1 MTIMKKLFTM
11 IIALALVPAFAAAQT
26 TIARVV
32 EQFKKGAVEEI
43 STSKETETDT
53 DGKQCVYE
61 RNIFLVAKNSGK
73 FKQLMDTF
81 NDEQSNAYTV
91 NKRMA
96 GYDGSACKIGY
107 GKNSENSIVFMKYS
121 DRNYF
126 VLYFKDPADSKRRT
140 CYALAWYEGK
150 KDKKNKEMWRV
161 DIIHIYSLNPE
172 YVRSLPKTITKTTT
186 TVNSDDTN
194 TSITINS
201 DGTIIRY
208 DRNTGNSIVYRPQD
222 NKKASSI
229 DVPIKNSGDFIQR
242 FNDLRTEYIQMVQFA
257 GKDQTFFANRIM
269 PPVNKILQLC
279 REHSSLLKRNESNSC
294 LGILD
299 DMKQSA
305 RDKGIREMLNLAQT
319 YLGGK

>member
-1 MTIMKKLFTM
+1 MKKIFTM

-32 EQFKKGAVEEI
+32 EQLKKGAVEEI

-73 FKQLMDTF
+73 FKQLMDAF
-81 NDEQSNAYTV
+81 NDEQTNAYSV

-96 GYDGSACKIGY
+96 GYDGSASRIGY
-107 GKNSENSIVFMKYS
+107 GKNSEKSIVFMKYS

-150 KDKKNKEMWRV
+150 KDKKNKEMWYV
-161 DIIHIYSLNPE
+161 DIIHVYSLNPE

-194 TSITINS
+194 TSITVNS

-242 FNDLRTEYIQMVQFA
+242 FNDLRTEYIQVVQFA
-257 GKDQTFFANRIM
+257 GKNQTFFANRIM
-269 PPVNKILQLC
+269 LPVNKMLQLC
-279 REHSSLLKRNESNSC
+279 REHGNLLLHNERLSC
-294 LGILD
+294 VGILD

-305 RDKGIREMLNLAQT
+305 RDNGIREMLNLAQK
-319 YLGGK
+319 YLNGK

>member
-1 MTIMKKLFTM
+1 MKKIFTM
-11 IIALALVPAFAAAQT
+11 IIALALVPALAVAQT

-43 STSKETETDT
+43 STSKDTDTDT

-73 FKQLMDTF
+73 FKQLMDAF
-81 NDEQSNAYTV
+81 NDEQSNAYSV

-96 GYDGSACKIGY
+96 GYDGSASKIGY
-107 GKNSENSIVFMKYS
+107 GKNSGNSIVFMKYS

-150 KDKKNKEMWRV
+150 KDKKNKEMWYV
-161 DIIHIYSLNPE
+161 DIIHVYSLNPE

-194 TSITINS
+194 TSITVNS

-242 FNDLRTEYIQMVQFA
+242 FNDLRTEYIQIVQFA
-257 GKDQTFFANRIM
+257 GKDQTFFAYRIM
-269 PPVNKILQLC
+269 PPVNKMLQLC
-279 REHSSLLKRNESNSC
+279 REHGKLLLHNERLSC
-294 LGILD
+294 IGILD
-299 DMKQSA
+299 DMKQNA
-305 RDKGIREMLNLAQT
+305 RDNGIREMLNLAQK
-319 YLGGK
+319 YLGSK

>member
-1 MTIMKKLFTM
+1 MKKIFTL

-81 NDEQSNAYTV
+81 NDEQSNAYSV

-107 GKNSENSIVFMKYS
+107 GKNSEKSIVFMKYS

-150 KDKKNKEMWRV
+150 KDKKKKEMWYV
-161 DIIHIYSLNPE
+161 DIIHVYSLNPE

-194 TSITINS
+194 TSITVNS

-208 DRNTGNSIVYRPQD
+208 DRNTGNSIVYRQQD

-257 GKDQTFFANRIM
+257 GKNQTFFASRIM
-269 PPVNKILQLC
+269 PPVNKMLQLC
-279 REHSSLLKRNESNSC
+279 REHGNLLLHNERLSC
-294 LGILD
+294 VGILD

-305 RDKGIREMLNLAQT
+305 RDNGIREMLNLAQK
-319 YLGGK
+319 YLNGK

>member
-1 MTIMKKLFTM
+1 MKKIFTM
-11 IIALALVPAFAAAQT
+11 IIALALVPALAAAQT

-43 STSKETETDT
+43 STSEETDTDT

-73 FKQLMDTF
+73 FKQLMDAF
-81 NDEQSNAYTV
+81 NDEQANAYSV

-96 GYDGSACKIGY
+96 GYDGSASKIGY
-107 GKNSENSIVFMKYS
+107 GKNSGNSIVFMKYS

-126 VLYFKDPADSKRRT
+126 ELYFKDPADSKRRT

-150 KDKKNKEMWRV
+150 KDKKNKEMWCV
-161 DIIHIYSLNPE
+161 DIIHVYSLNPE
-172 YVRSLPKTITKTTT
+172 YERSLPKTITKTTT

-194 TSITINS
+194 TSITVNS

-242 FNDLRTEYIQMVQFA
+242 FNDLRTEYIQVVQFA
-257 GKDQTFFANRIM
+257 GKEQTFFANRIM
-269 PPVNKILQLC
+269 PPVNKMLQLC
-279 REHSSLLKRNESNSC
+279 REHGKLLLHNERLSC
-294 LGILD
+294 IGILD
-299 DMKQSA
+299 DMKQNA

>member
-1 MTIMKKLFTM
+1 MKKIFTM

-81 NDEQSNAYTV
+81 NDEQTNAYSV

-96 GYDGSACKIGY
+96 GYDGSASRIGY
-107 GKNSENSIVFMKYS
+107 GKNSEKSIVFMKYS

-150 KDKKNKEMWRV
+150 KDKKNKEMWYV
-161 DIIHIYSLNPE
+161 DIIHVYSLNPE

-186 TVNSDDTN
+186 TVNSDDNN
-194 TSITINS
+194 TSITVNS

-242 FNDLRTEYIQMVQFA
+242 FNDLRTEYIQVVQFA
-257 GKDQTFFANRIM
+257 GKNQTFFANRIM
-269 PPVNKILQLC
+269 PPVNKMLQLC
-279 REHSSLLKRNESNSC
+279 REHGNLLLHNERLSC
-294 LGILD
+294 VGILD

-305 RDKGIREMLNLAQT
+305 RDNGIREMLNLAQK
-319 YLGGK
+319 YLNGK

>member
-1 MTIMKKLFTM
+1 MKKIFTM

-43 STSKETETDT
+43 STSKETDTDT

-73 FKQLMDTF
+73 FKQLMDAF
-81 NDEQSNAYTV
+81 NDEQSNAYSV
-91 NKRMA
+91 SKRMA
-96 GYDGSACKIGY
+96 GYDGSASKIGY

-140 CYALAWYEGK
+140 CYALAWYESK
-150 KDKKNKEMWRV
+150 KDKKKKEMWCV
-161 DIIHIYSLNPE
+161 DIIRVYSLNPE

-194 TSITINS
+194 TSITVNS

-242 FNDLRTEYIQMVQFA
+242 FNDLRTEYIQVVQFA
-257 GKDQTFFANRIM
+257 GKEQTFFANRIM
-269 PPVNKILQLC
+269 PPVNKMLQLC
-279 REHSSLLKRNESNSC
+279 REHGKLLLHNERLSC
-294 LGILD
+294 IGILD
-299 DMKQSA
+299 DMKQNA

>member
-1 MTIMKKLFTM
+1 MKKIFTM

-32 EQFKKGAVEEI
+32 EQLKKGAVEEI

-73 FKQLMDTF
+73 FKQLMDAF
-81 NDEQSNAYTV
+81 NDEQTNAYTV

-107 GKNSENSIVFMKYS
+107 GKNSEKSIVFMKYS

-150 KDKKNKEMWRV
+150 KDKKKKEMWYV
-161 DIIHIYSLNPE
+161 DIIHVYSLNPE

-186 TVNSDDTN
+186 TVNSDDNN
-194 TSITINS
+194 TSITVNS

-257 GKDQTFFANRIM
+257 GKNQTFFANRIM
-269 PPVNKILQLC
+269 PPVNKMLQLC
-279 REHSSLLKRNESNSC
+279 REHGNLLLHNERLSC
-294 LGILD
+294 VGILD

-305 RDKGIREMLNLAQT
+305 RDNGIREMLNLAQK
-319 YLGGK
+319 YLNGK

>member
-1 MTIMKKLFTM
+1 MKKIFTM
-11 IIALALVPAFAAAQT
+11 IIALALVPAFSAAQT

-43 STSKETETDT
+43 STSKETDTDT

-73 FKQLMDTF
+73 FKQLMDVF
-81 NDEQSNAYTV
+81 NDEQTNAYSV

-96 GYDGSACKIGY
+96 GYDGSASRIGY
-107 GKNSENSIVFMKYS
+107 GKNSEKTIVFMKYS

-140 CYALAWYEGK
+140 CYALAWYESK
-150 KDKKNKEMWRV
+150 KDKKKKEMWCV
-161 DIIHIYSLNPE
+161 DIIRVYSLNPE

-194 TSITINS
+194 TSITVNS

-229 DVPIKNSGDFIQR
+229 AVPIKNSGDFIQR
-242 FNDLRTEYIQMVQFA
+242 FNDLRTEYIQVVQFA
-257 GKDQTFFANRIM
+257 GKEQTFFANRIM
-269 PPVNKILQLC
+269 PPVNKMLQLC
-279 REHSSLLKRNESNSC
+279 REHGKLLLHNERLSC
-294 LGILD
+294 IGILD
-299 DMKQSA
+299 DMKQNA

>member
-1 MTIMKKLFTM
+1 MKKIFTM

-81 NDEQSNAYTV
+81 NDEQTNAYSV

-96 GYDGSACKIGY
+96 GYDGSASKIGY
-107 GKNSENSIVFMKYS
+107 GKNSEKSIVFMKYS

-150 KDKKNKEMWRV
+150 KDKKNKEMWYV
-161 DIIHIYSLNPE
+161 DIIHVYSLNPE

-194 TSITINS
+194 TSITVNS

-242 FNDLRTEYIQMVQFA
+242 FNDLLTEYIQVVQFA
-257 GKDQTFFANRIM
+257 GKNQTFFANRIM
-269 PPVNKILQLC
+269 LPVNKMLQLC
-279 REHSSLLKRNESNSC
+279 REHGNLLLHNERLSC
-294 LGILD
+294 VGILD

-305 RDKGIREMLNLAQT
+305 RDNGIREMLNLAQK
-319 YLGGK
+319 YLNGK

>member
-1 MTIMKKLFTM
+1 MKKIFTL

-81 NDEQSNAYTV
+81 NDEQTNAYSV

-107 GKNSENSIVFMKYS
+107 GKNSEKSIVFMKYS

-150 KDKKNKEMWRV
+150 KDKKKKEMWYV
-161 DIIHIYSLNPE
+161 DIIHVYSLNPE

-186 TVNSDDTN
+186 TVNSDDNN
-194 TSITINS
+194 TSITVNS

-242 FNDLRTEYIQMVQFA
+242 FNDLRTEYIQVVQFA
-257 GKDQTFFANRIM
+257 GKNQTFFANRIM
-269 PPVNKILQLC
+269 PPVNKMLQLC
-279 REHSSLLKRNESNSC
+279 REHGNLLLHNERLSC
-294 LGILD
+294 VGILD

-305 RDKGIREMLNLAQT
+305 RDNGIREMLNLAQK
-319 YLGGK
+319 YLNGK

>member
-1 MTIMKKLFTM
+1 MKKIFTM
-11 IIALALVPAFAAAQT
+11 IIALALVPALAAAQT

-43 STSKETETDT
+43 STSEETDTDT

-73 FKQLMDTF
+73 FKQLMDAF
-81 NDEQSNAYTV
+81 NDEQANAYSV

-96 GYDGSACKIGY
+96 GYDGSASKIGY
-107 GKNSENSIVFMKYS
+107 GKNSGNSIVFMKYS

-126 VLYFKDPADSKRRT
+126 ELYFKDPADSKRRT
-140 CYALAWYEGK
+140 CYALAWYESK
-150 KDKKNKEMWRV
+150 KDKKKKEMWCV
-161 DIIHIYSLNPE
+161 DIIRVYSLNPE

-242 FNDLRTEYIQMVQFA
+242 FNDLRTEYIQVVQFA
-257 GKDQTFFANRIM
+257 GKEQTFFANRIM
-269 PPVNKILQLC
+269 PPVNKMLQLC
-279 REHSSLLKRNESNSC
+279 REHGKLLLHNERLSC
-294 LGILD
+294 IGILD
-299 DMKQSA
+299 DMKQNA

>member
-1 MTIMKKLFTM
+1 MKKIFTM

-81 NDEQSNAYTV
+81 NDEQTNAYSV

-107 GKNSENSIVFMKYS
+107 GKNSEKSIVFMKYS

-140 CYALAWYEGK
+140 CYALAWYQGK
-150 KDKKNKEMWRV
+150 KDKKNKEMWYV
-161 DIIHIYSLNPE
+161 DIIHVYSLNPE

-194 TSITINS
+194 TSITVNS

-242 FNDLRTEYIQMVQFA
+242 FNDLRTEYIQVVQFA
-257 GKDQTFFANRIM
+257 GKEQTFFANRIM
-269 PPVNKILQLC
+269 PPVNKMLQLC
-279 REHSSLLKRNESNSC
+279 REHGNLLLHNERLSC
-294 LGILD
+294 VGILD

-305 RDKGIREMLNLAQT
+305 RDNGIREMLNLAQK
-319 YLGGK
+319 YLNGK

>member
-1 MTIMKKLFTM
+1 MKKILTL
-11 IIALALVPAFAAAQT
+11 IIALALVPAFAAAQSNIT
-26 TIARVV
+26 RVV
-32 EQFKKGAVEEI
+32 DQFKKGAVEEV

-73 FKQLMDTF
+73 FKQLMDAF
-81 NDEQSNAYTV
+81 NDAQSNAYSV
-91 NKRMA
+91 KKRMA
-96 GYDGSACKIGY
+96 GYDGSASNIGY
-107 GKNSENSIVFMKYS
+107 GKNSEKSIVFMKYS

-126 VLYFKDPADSKRRT
+126 VLFFKDPADSKRRT

-150 KDKKNKEMWRV
+150 KDKKNKEMWCV
-161 DIIHIYSLNPE
+161 DIIYVYSMNPE

-186 TVNSDDTN
+186 TVNSDGNN
-194 TSITINS
+194 TSITVNS

-279 REHSSLLKRNESNSC
+279 REHSKLLKSNERNSC
-294 LGILD
+294 MGILD

>member
-1 MTIMKKLFTM
+1 MKKIFTL

-26 TIARVV
+26 TIASVV
-32 EQFKKGAVEEI
+32 EQFKKGTVEVI
-43 STSKETETDT
+43 STSKETDTDT

-81 NDEQSNAYTV
+81 NDEQTNAYSV

-96 GYDGSACKIGY
+96 GYDGSASRIGY
-107 GKNSENSIVFMKYS
+107 GKNSEKSIVFMKHS

-150 KDKKNKEMWRV
+150 KDKKNKEMWYV
-161 DIIHIYSLNPE
+161 DIIHVYSLNPE

-194 TSITINS
+194 TSITVNS

-257 GKDQTFFANRIM
+257 GKNQTFFANRIM
-269 PPVNKILQLC
+269 PPVNKMLQLC
-279 REHSSLLKRNESNSC
+279 REHGNLLLHNERLSC
-294 LGILD
+294 VGILD

-305 RDKGIREMLNLAQT
+305 RDNGIREMLNLAQK
-319 YLGGK
+319 YLNGK

>member
-1 MTIMKKLFTM
+1 MKKIFTM

-81 NDEQSNAYTV
+81 NDEQANAYSV

-96 GYDGSACKIGY
+96 GYDGSASKIGY
-107 GKNSENSIVFMKYS
+107 GKNSEKSIVFMKYS

-150 KDKKNKEMWRV
+150 KDKKKKEMWYV
-161 DIIHIYSLNPE
+161 DIIHVYSLNPE

-194 TSITINS
+194 TSITVNS

-242 FNDLRTEYIQMVQFA
+242 FNDLRTEYIQVVQFA
-257 GKDQTFFANRIM
+257 GKNQTFFANRIM
-269 PPVNKILQLC
+269 PPVNKMLQLC
-279 REHSSLLKRNESNSC
+279 REHGNLLLHNERLSC
-294 LGILD
+294 VGILD

-305 RDKGIREMLNLAQT
+305 RDNGIREMLNLAQK
-319 YLGGK
+319 YLNGK

>member
-1 MTIMKKLFTM
+1 MKKIFTL

-81 NDEQSNAYTV
+81 NDEQSNAYSV

-107 GKNSENSIVFMKYS
+107 GKNSEKSIVFMKYS

-150 KDKKNKEMWRV
+150 KDKKNKEMWYV
-161 DIIHIYSLNPE
+161 DIIHVYSLNPE

-194 TSITINS
+194 TSITVNS

-257 GKDQTFFANRIM
+257 GKNQTFFANRIM
-269 PPVNKILQLC
+269 PPVNKMLQLC
-279 REHSSLLKRNESNSC
+279 REHGNLLLHNERLSC
-294 LGILD
+294 VGILD

-305 RDKGIREMLNLAQT
+305 RDNGIREMLNLAQK
-319 YLGGK
+319 YLNGK

>member
-1 MTIMKKLFTM
+1 MKKIFTM

-32 EQFKKGAVEEI
+32 EQLKKGAVEEI

-73 FKQLMDTF
+73 FKQLMDAF
-81 NDEQSNAYTV
+81 NDEQTNAYTV

-96 GYDGSACKIGY
+96 GYDGSASRIGY
-107 GKNSENSIVFMKYS
+107 GKNSEKSIVFMKYS

-150 KDKKNKEMWRV
+150 KDKKKKEMWYV
-161 DIIHIYSLNPE
+161 DIIHVYSLNPE

-194 TSITINS
+194 TSITVNS

-242 FNDLRTEYIQMVQFA
+242 FNDLRTEYIQVVQFA
-257 GKDQTFFANRIM
+257 GKNQTFFANRIM
-269 PPVNKILQLC
+269 PPVNKMLQLC
-279 REHSSLLKRNESNSC
+279 REHGNLLLHNERLSC
-294 LGILD
+294 VGILD

-305 RDKGIREMLNLAQT
+305 RDNGIREMLNLAQK
-319 YLGGK
+319 YLNGK

>member
-1 MTIMKKLFTM
+1 MKKIFTM

-26 TIARVV
+26 TIASVV
-32 EQFKKGAVEEI
+32 EQFKKGTVEVI
-43 STSKETETDT
+43 STSKETDTDT

-61 RNIFLVAKNSGK
+61 RNIFLLAKNSGK
-73 FKQLMDTF
+73 FKQLMDAF
-81 NDEQSNAYTV
+81 KDEQTNAYSV
-91 NKRMA
+91 SKRMA
-96 GYDGSACKIGY
+96 GYDGSASRIGY
-107 GKNSENSIVFMKYS
+107 GKNSGNSIVFMKYS

-150 KDKKNKEMWRV
+150 KDKKNKEMWYV
-161 DIIHIYSLNPE
+161 DIIRVYSLNPE

-194 TSITINS
+194 TSITVNS

-242 FNDLRTEYIQMVQFA
+242 FNDLRTEYIQIVQFA
-257 GKDQTFFANRIM
+257 GKDQTFFAYRIM
-269 PPVNKILQLC
+269 PPVNKMLQLC
-279 REHSSLLKRNESNSC
+279 REHGKLLLHNERLSC
-294 LGILD
+294 IGILD
-299 DMKQSA
+299 DMKQNA

>member
-1 MTIMKKLFTM
+1 MKKIFTM

-43 STSKETETDT
+43 STSKETATDT

-61 RNIFLVAKNSGK
+61 RSIFLVAKNSGK
-73 FKQLMDTF
+73 FKQLMDAF
-81 NDEQSNAYTV
+81 NDEQTNAYSV

-140 CYALAWYEGK
+140 CYALAWYESK
-150 KDKKNKEMWRV
+150 KDKKKKEMWCV
-161 DIIHIYSLNPE
+161 DIIHVYSLNPE

-194 TSITINS
+194 TSITVNS

-242 FNDLRTEYIQMVQFA
+242 FNDLRTEYIQVVQFA
-257 GKDQTFFANRIM
+257 GKEQTFFANRIM
-269 PPVNKILQLC
+269 PPVNKMLQLC
-279 REHSSLLKRNESNSC
+279 REHGKLLLHNERLSC
-294 LGILD
+294 IGILD
-299 DMKQSA
+299 DMKQNA
-305 RDKGIREMLNLAQT
+305 RDKGIHEMLNLAQT

>member
-1 MTIMKKLFTM
+1 MKKIFTM

-81 NDEQSNAYTV
+81 NDEQTNAYSV

-96 GYDGSACKIGY
+96 GYDGSASRIGY
-107 GKNSENSIVFMKYS
+107 GKNSEKSIVFMKYS

-150 KDKKNKEMWRV
+150 KDKKKKEMWYV
-161 DIIHIYSLNPE
+161 DIIHVYSLNPE

-194 TSITINS
+194 TSITVNS

-242 FNDLRTEYIQMVQFA
+242 FNDLRTEYIQVVQFA
-257 GKDQTFFANRIM
+257 GKNQTFFANRIM
-269 PPVNKILQLC
+269 PPVNKMLQLC
-279 REHSSLLKRNESNSC
+279 REHGNLLLHNERLSC
-294 LGILD
+294 VGILD

-305 RDKGIREMLNLAQT
+305 RDNGIREMLNLAQK
-319 YLGGK
+319 YLNGK

>member
-1 MTIMKKLFTM
+1 M
-11 IIALALVPAFAAAQT
+11 
-26 TIARVV
+26 
-32 EQFKKGAVEEI
+32 
-43 STSKETETDT
+43 
-53 DGKQCVYE
+53 
-61 RNIFLVAKNSGK
+61 AKNSGK
-73 FKQLMDTF
+73 FKQLMDAF
-81 NDEQSNAYTV
+81 NDEQTNAYSV

-96 GYDGSACKIGY
+96 GYDGSASKIGY

-150 KDKKNKEMWRV
+150 KDKKNKEMWYV
-161 DIIHIYSLNPE
+161 DIIHVYSLNPE

-194 TSITINS
+194 TSITVNS

-242 FNDLRTEYIQMVQFA
+242 FNDLRTEYIQVVQFA
-257 GKDQTFFANRIM
+257 GKEQTFFANRIM
-269 PPVNKILQLC
+269 PPVNKMLQLC
-279 REHSSLLKRNESNSC
+279 REHSKLLKSNERNSC
-294 LGILD
+294 MGILD

>member
-1 MTIMKKLFTM
+1 MKKILTL
-11 IIALALVPAFAAAQT
+11 IIGLALVPAFAAAQT

-32 EQFKKGAVEEI
+32 EQFKKGTVEEV
-43 STSKETETDT
+43 STSKETATDT

-73 FKQLMDTF
+73 FKQLMDAF
-81 NDEQSNAYTV
+81 NDEQTNAYSV

-161 DIIHIYSLNPE
+161 DIIHVYSLNPE

-194 TSITINS
+194 TSITVNS

-229 DVPIKNSGDFIQR
+229 DVPIKTSGDFIQR

-257 GKDQTFFANRIM
+257 DKDQTFFANRIM
-269 PPVNKILQLC
+269 PPVNKMLQLC
-279 REHSSLLKRNESNSC
+279 REHSKLLNNNERNSC
-294 LGILD
+294 MGILD

>member
-1 MTIMKKLFTM
+1 MKKIFTM

-81 NDEQSNAYTV
+81 NDEQTNAYSV

-96 GYDGSACKIGY
+96 GYDGSASKIGY
-107 GKNSENSIVFMKYS
+107 GKNSEKSIVIMKYS

-140 CYALAWYEGK
+140 CYASAWHDGK
-150 KDKKNKEMWRV
+150 QDKKKKEMWYV
-161 DIIHIYSLNPE
+161 DIIHVYSLNPE

-186 TVNSDDTN
+186 TVNSDDNN
-194 TSITINS
+194 TSITVNS

-242 FNDLRTEYIQMVQFA
+242 FNDLRTEYIQVVQFA
-257 GKDQTFFANRIM
+257 GKNQTFFANRIM
-269 PPVNKILQLC
+269 PPVNKMLQLC
-279 REHSSLLKRNESNSC
+279 REHGNLLLHNERLSC
-294 LGILD
+294 VGILD

-305 RDKGIREMLNLAQT
+305 RDNGIREMLNLAQK
-319 YLGGK
+319 YLNGK

>member
-1 MTIMKKLFTM
+1 MKKIFTM

-73 FKQLMDTF
+73 FKQLMDAF
-81 NDEQSNAYTV
+81 NDEQANAYSV

-107 GKNSENSIVFMKYS
+107 GKNSEKSIVFMKYS

-150 KDKKNKEMWRV
+150 KDKKKKEMWYV
-161 DIIHIYSLNPE
+161 DIIHVYSLNPE

-186 TVNSDDTN
+186 TVNSDDNN
-194 TSITINS
+194 TSITVNS

-257 GKDQTFFANRIM
+257 GKNQTFFANRIM
-269 PPVNKILQLC
+269 PPVNKMLQLC
-279 REHSSLLKRNESNSC
+279 REHGNLLLHNERLSC
-294 LGILD
+294 VGILD

-305 RDKGIREMLNLAQT
+305 RDNGIREMLNLAQK
-319 YLGGK
+319 YLNGK

>member
-1 MTIMKKLFTM
+1 MKKIFTM

-26 TIARVV
+26 TIASVV
-32 EQFKKGAVEEI
+32 EQFKKGTVEVI

-81 NDEQSNAYTV
+81 NDEQSNAYSV

-96 GYDGSACKIGY
+96 GYDGSASKIGY
-107 GKNSENSIVFMKYS
+107 GKNSEKSIVFMKYS

-150 KDKKNKEMWRV
+150 KDKKKKEMWYV
-161 DIIHIYSLNPE
+161 DIIHVYSLNPE

-194 TSITINS
+194 TSITVNS

-242 FNDLRTEYIQMVQFA
+242 FNDLRTEYIQVVQFA
-257 GKDQTFFANRIM
+257 GKNQTFFANRIM
-269 PPVNKILQLC
+269 PPVNKMLQLC
-279 REHSSLLKRNESNSC
+279 REHGKLLLHNERLSC
-294 LGILD
+294 VGILD

-305 RDKGIREMLNLAQT
+305 RDNGIREMLNLAQK
-319 YLGGK
+319 YLNGK

>member
-1 MTIMKKLFTM
+1 MKKIFTL
-11 IIALALVPAFAAAQT
+11 IIALALVPAFAAAQSN
-26 TIARVV
+26 IARVV
-32 EQFKKGAVEEI
+32 EQFKKSSVEEV
-43 STSKETETDT
+43 SASKETETDT

-61 RNIFLVAKNSGK
+61 RNVFLVPKNSGK
-73 FKQLMDTF
+73 FKQLMDAF
-81 NDEQSNAYTV
+81 NDDQANAYSV
-91 NKRMA
+91 DKRSA
-96 GYDGSACKIGY
+96 GNDGSASKIGY
-107 GKNSENSIVFMKYS
+107 GKNSEKSIVFMKYS

-150 KDKKNKEMWRV
+150 KDKKNKEMWYV
-161 DIIHIYSLNPE
+161 DIIHVYSLNPE
-172 YVRSLPKTITKTTT
+172 YVRSLPKTTTKTTT

-194 TSITINS
+194 TSITVNS

-279 REHSSLLKRNESNSC
+279 REHSKLLKSNERNSC
-294 LGILD
+294 MGILD

>member
-1 MTIMKKLFTM
+1 MKKIFTM

-43 STSKETETDT
+43 STSKETDTDT

-73 FKQLMDTF
+73 FKQLMDVF
-81 NDEQSNAYTV
+81 NDEQTNAYSV

-150 KDKKNKEMWRV
+150 KDKKKKEMWCV
-161 DIIHIYSLNPE
+161 DIIRVYSLNPE

-194 TSITINS
+194 TSITVNS

-242 FNDLRTEYIQMVQFA
+242 FNDLRTEYIQVVQFA
-257 GKDQTFFANRIM
+257 GKEQTFFANRIM
-269 PPVNKILQLC
+269 PPVNKMLQLC
-279 REHSSLLKRNESNSC
+279 REHGKLLLHNERLSC
-294 LGILD
+294 IGILD

-305 RDKGIREMLNLAQT
+305 RDNGIREMLNLAQK
-319 YLGGK
+319 YLNGK

>member
-1 MTIMKKLFTM
+1 MKKIFTM

-43 STSKETETDT
+43 STSKETDTDT

-73 FKQLMDTF
+73 FKQLMDAF
-81 NDEQSNAYTV
+81 NDEQTNAYSV

-96 GYDGSACKIGY
+96 GYDGSASRIGY
-107 GKNSENSIVFMKYS
+107 GKNSEKTIVFMKYS

-140 CYALAWYEGK
+140 CYALAWYESK
-150 KDKKNKEMWRV
+150 KDKKKKEMWCV
-161 DIIHIYSLNPE
+161 DIIRVYSLNPE

-194 TSITINS
+194 TSITVNS

-242 FNDLRTEYIQMVQFA
+242 FNDLRTEYIQVVQFA
-257 GKDQTFFANRIM
+257 GKNQTFFANRIM
-269 PPVNKILQLC
+269 PPVNKMLQLC
-279 REHSSLLKRNESNSC
+279 REHGNLLLHNERLSC
-294 LGILD
+294 VGILD

-305 RDKGIREMLNLAQT
+305 RDNGIREMLNLAQK
-319 YLGGK
+319 YLNGK

>member
-1 MTIMKKLFTM
+1 MKKIFTM

-43 STSKETETDT
+43 STSKETDTDT

-73 FKQLMDTF
+73 FKQLMDVF
-81 NDEQSNAYTV
+81 NDEQTNAYSV

-96 GYDGSACKIGY
+96 GYDGSASKIGY
-107 GKNSENSIVFMKYS
+107 GKNSEKTIVFMKYS

-150 KDKKNKEMWRV
+150 KDKKKKEMWCV
-161 DIIHIYSLNPE
+161 DIIRVYSLNPE

-194 TSITINS
+194 TSITVNS

-242 FNDLRTEYIQMVQFA
+242 FNDLRTEYIQIVQFA
-257 GKDQTFFANRIM
+257 GKDQTFFAYRIM
-269 PPVNKILQLC
+269 PPVNKMLQLC
-279 REHSSLLKRNESNSC
+279 REHGKLLLHNERLSC
-294 LGILD
+294 IGILD

>member
-1 MTIMKKLFTM
+1 MKKIFTM
-11 IIALALVPAFAAAQT
+11 IIALALVPALAAAQT

-43 STSKETETDT
+43 STSKETDTDT

-73 FKQLMDTF
+73 FKQLMDAF
-81 NDEQSNAYTV
+81 NDEQANAYSV

-96 GYDGSACKIGY
+96 GYDGSASKIGY
-107 GKNSENSIVFMKYS
+107 GKNSGNSIVFMKYS

-126 VLYFKDPADSKRRT
+126 ELYFKDPADSKRRT

-150 KDKKNKEMWRV
+150 KDKKNKEMWCV
-161 DIIHIYSLNPE
+161 DIIHVYSLNLE

-194 TSITINS
+194 TSITVNS

-242 FNDLRTEYIQMVQFA
+242 FNDLRTEYIQVVQFA
-257 GKDQTFFANRIM
+257 GKEQTFFANRIM
-269 PPVNKILQLC
+269 PPVNKMLQLC
-279 REHSSLLKRNESNSC
+279 REHGKLLLHNERLSC
-294 LGILD
+294 IGILD
-299 DMKQSA
+299 DMKQNA

>member
-1 MTIMKKLFTM
+1 MKKIFTM

-81 NDEQSNAYTV
+81 NDEQANAYTV

-96 GYDGSACKIGY
+96 GYDGSASKIGY
-107 GKNSENSIVFMKYS
+107 GKNSEKSIVFMKYS

-150 KDKKNKEMWRV
+150 KDKKNKEMWYV
-161 DIIHIYSLNPE
+161 DIIHVYSLNPE

-194 TSITINS
+194 TSITVNS

-242 FNDLRTEYIQMVQFA
+242 FNDLRTEYIQVVQFA
-257 GKDQTFFANRIM
+257 GKNQTFFANRIM
-269 PPVNKILQLC
+269 PPVNKLLQLC
-279 REHSSLLKRNESNSC
+279 REHGNLLLHNERLSC
-294 LGILD
+294 VGILD

-305 RDKGIREMLNLAQT
+305 RDNGIREMLNLAQK
-319 YLGGK
+319 YLNGK

>member
-1 MTIMKKLFTM
+1 M

-43 STSKETETDT
+43 STSKETATDT

-61 RNIFLVAKNSGK
+61 RSIFLVAKNSGK
-73 FKQLMDTF
+73 FKQLMDAF
-81 NDEQSNAYTV
+81 NDEQTNAYSV

-150 KDKKNKEMWRV
+150 KDKK
-161 DIIHIYSLNPE
+161 
-172 YVRSLPKTITKTTT
+172 
-186 TVNSDDTN
+186 
-194 TSITINS
+194 
-201 DGTIIRY
+201 
-208 DRNTGNSIVYRPQD
+208 
-222 NKKASSI
+222 
-229 DVPIKNSGDFIQR
+229 
-242 FNDLRTEYIQMVQFA
+242 
-257 GKDQTFFANRIM
+257 
-269 PPVNKILQLC
+269 
-279 REHSSLLKRNESNSC
+279 KRKC
-294 LGILD
+294 GV
-299 DMKQSA
+299 
-305 RDKGIREMLNLAQT
+305 
-319 YLGGK
+319 

>member
-1 MTIMKKLFTM
+1 
-11 IIALALVPAFAAAQT
+11 
-26 TIARVV
+26 
-32 EQFKKGAVEEI
+32 
-43 STSKETETDT
+43 
-53 DGKQCVYE
+53 
-61 RNIFLVAKNSGK
+61 
-73 FKQLMDTF
+73 
-81 NDEQSNAYTV
+81 
-91 NKRMA
+91 MA
-96 GYDGSACKIGY
+96 GYDGSASRIGY
-107 GKNSENSIVFMKYS
+107 GKNSEKTIVFMKYS

-140 CYALAWYEGK
+140 CYALAWYESK
-150 KDKKNKEMWRV
+150 KDKKKKEMWCV
-161 DIIHIYSLNPE
+161 DIIRVYSLNPE

-194 TSITINS
+194 TSITVNS

-242 FNDLRTEYIQMVQFA
+242 FNDLRTEYIQVVQFA
-257 GKDQTFFANRIM
+257 GKEQTFFANRIM
-269 PPVNKILQLC
+269 PPVNKMLQLC
-279 REHSSLLKRNESNSC
+279 REHGKLLLHNERLSC
-294 LGILD
+294 IGILD
-299 DMKQSA
+299 DMKQYA

>member
-1 MTIMKKLFTM
+1 MKKIFTM

-43 STSKETETDT
+43 STSKETDTDT

-73 FKQLMDTF
+73 FKQLMDAF
-81 NDEQSNAYTV
+81 NDEQANAYSV

-161 DIIHIYSLNPE
+161 DIIHVYSLNPE

-186 TVNSDDTN
+186 TVNSDDNN
-194 TSITINS
+194 TSITVNS

-269 PPVNKILQLC
+269 PPVNKMLQLC
-279 REHSSLLKRNESNSC
+279 REHGNLLLHNERLSC
-294 LGILD
+294 VGILD

-305 RDKGIREMLNLAQT
+305 RDNGIREMLNLAQK
-319 YLGGK
+319 YLNGK

>member
-1 MTIMKKLFTM
+1 MKKIFTM

-81 NDEQSNAYTV
+81 NDEQSNAYSV

-107 GKNSENSIVFMKYS
+107 GKNSEKSIVFMKYS

-150 KDKKNKEMWRV
+150 KDKKNKEMWYV
-161 DIIHIYSLNPE
+161 DIIHVYSLNPE

-194 TSITINS
+194 TSITVNS

-269 PPVNKILQLC
+269 PPVNKMLQLC
-279 REHSSLLKRNESNSC
+279 REHGNLLLHNERLSC
-294 LGILD
+294 VGILD

-305 RDKGIREMLNLAQT
+305 RDNGIREMLNLAQK
-319 YLGGK
+319 YLNGK

>member
-1 MTIMKKLFTM
+1 MKKIFTL

-73 FKQLMDTF
+73 FKQLMDAF
-81 NDEQSNAYTV
+81 NDEQTNAYSV

-96 GYDGSACKIGY
+96 GYDGSASKIGY
-107 GKNSENSIVFMKYS
+107 GKNSEKSIVFMKYS

-150 KDKKNKEMWRV
+150 KEKKNKEMWYV
-161 DIIHIYSLNPE
+161 VIIHVYSLNPE

-269 PPVNKILQLC
+269 PPVNKLLQLC
-279 REHSSLLKRNESNSC
+279 REHGKLLLHNERLSC
-294 LGILD
+294 IGILD
-299 DMKQSA
+299 DMKQNA
-305 RDKGIREMLNLAQT
+305 RDKGIREMLNLAQK
-319 YLGGK
+319 YLGSK

>member
-1 MTIMKKLFTM
+1 MKKIFTL

-81 NDEQSNAYTV
+81 NDEQSNAYSV

-96 GYDGSACKIGY
+96 GYDGSASKIGY
-107 GKNSENSIVFMKYS
+107 GKNSGNSIVFMKYS

-150 KDKKNKEMWRV
+150 KDKKKKEMWYV
-161 DIIHIYSLNPE
+161 DIIHVYSLNPE

-194 TSITINS
+194 TSITVNS

-242 FNDLRTEYIQMVQFA
+242 FNDLRTEYIQVVQFA
-257 GKDQTFFANRIM
+257 GKNQTFFANRIM
-269 PPVNKILQLC
+269 LPVNKMLQLC
-279 REHSSLLKRNESNSC
+279 REHGNLLLHNERLSC
-294 LGILD
+294 VGILD

-305 RDKGIREMLNLAQT
+305 RDNGIREMLNLAQK
-319 YLGGK
+319 YLNGK

>member
-1 MTIMKKLFTM
+1 MKKIFTM

-32 EQFKKGAVEEI
+32 EQFKKGAVEEV
-43 STSKETETDT
+43 STSKETDTDT

-73 FKQLMDTF
+73 FKQLMDAF
-81 NDEQSNAYTV
+81 NDEQSKAYSV

-96 GYDGSACKIGY
+96 DYDGSASKIGY
-107 GKNSENSIVFMKYS
+107 GKNSEKSIVFMKYS

-126 VLYFKDPADSKRRT
+126 VLFFKDPADSKRRT

-150 KDKKNKEMWRV
+150 KDKKNKEMWCV
-161 DIIHIYSLNPE
+161 DIIYVYSLNPE

-186 TVNSDDTN
+186 TVNSDDNN
-194 TSITINS
+194 TSITVNS

-242 FNDLRTEYIQMVQFA
+242 FNDLRTEYIQVVQFA
-257 GKDQTFFANRIM
+257 GKEQTFFAYRIM
-269 PPVNKILQLC
+269 PPVNKMMQLC
-279 REHSSLLKRNESNSC
+279 REHSKLLKSNERNSC